1 MGWWNKWD
9 WWWSAS
15 PSLSLTCTHTPFKQ
29 EIGCFLF
36 TRKWLLWTWHIW
48 KSIHLITS
56 HYCADPPL
64 VLPTLVDLIYSTQ
77 ESVQISASTTLV
89 ALLVNHK
96 RKPEVLCLLLDC
108 LRYFDK
114 WSFSFFIYL
123 FGNLRFKEFLQSR
136 ICICNFNNFNTV
148 LFSDSQNPDSG
159 ALVGRKEGM
168 AWSLLPTC
176 RPNFCGGPSL
186 LLH

>member
-1 MGWWNKWD
+1 MRNIGIVLWYTLLFVVSLCDDPYIFLHFSCSTVHYMHCQSQVSSFRWVGEINGIGD
-9 WWWSAS
+9 DLPLSL
-15 PSLSLTCTHTPFKQ
+15 SLSLTCTHTPFKQ

-96 RKPEVLCLLLDC
+96 QKPEVLCLLLDC

-114 WSFSFFIYL
+114 WSFSFFIIYL
-123 FGNLRFKEFLQSR
+123 VIWDLR
-136 ICICNFNNFNTV
+136 NFRSPGSFVT
-148 LFSDSQNPDSG
+148 
-159 ALVGRKEGM
+159 
-168 AWSLLPTC
+168 
-176 RPNFCGGPSL
+176 
-186 LLH
+186 

>member
-1 MGWWNKWD
+1 MICL
-9 WWWSAS
+9 
-15 PSLSLTCTHTPFKQ
+15 SLPLFLTCTHTPFKQ

-96 RKPEVLCLLLDC
+96 QKPEVLCLLLDC

-136 ICICNFNNFNTV
+136 ICICNLTILILSCSATLKTQIQV
-148 LFSDSQNPDSG
+148 LLSVEKKVWPEAYFQHVGLIFVGVHHYCFIRWP
-159 ALVGRKEGM
+159 LVR
-168 AWSLLPTC
+168 
-176 RPNFCGGPSL
+176 
-186 LLH
+186 